1 MKSRERYN
9 NKNTKSN
16 QTTFVF
22 VSFYLFL
29 AFTLVKTTTSYNMF
43 IRNTS
48 CTGIICVFYS
58 FNNENGSF

>member
-1 MKSRERYN
+1 MKTRERYN

-48 CTGIICVFYS
+48 CT
-58 FNNENGSF
+58 